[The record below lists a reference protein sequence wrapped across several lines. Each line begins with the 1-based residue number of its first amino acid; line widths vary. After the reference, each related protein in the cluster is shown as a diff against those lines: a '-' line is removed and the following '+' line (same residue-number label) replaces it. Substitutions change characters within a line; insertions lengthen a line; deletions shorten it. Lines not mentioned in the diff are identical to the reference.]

1 MAQSKSHGLQTP
13 PGRPSLSCA
22 CGTATDTAGARPIPA
37 RAAVLRPRARAR
49 LLRIVCFDLCK
60 HYVFSKGNH
69 RNGRLSLWR
78 AFMHGSQIARRSP
91 SLPLSWFSLRKLN
104 PSSGFSAL
112 AAPTTT
118 EGNTWSGPS
127 SPTSAASTASRKRSR
142 EFIRGP
148 WDHSGAIHVPFDV
161 GAVLPP
167 PMPAAINVRGLEDG
181 AAGVG
186 ARRPW
191 AV

>member
-1 MAQSKSHGLQTP
+1 MPRRQPPTP
-13 PGRPSLSCA
+13 LRLHVGPLPARGKPKHTMPSLPRPAFQGPLPTVNAGPVPRTRMTHTELPVLVIPDLSAPSALATAATATALDPSLSWN
-22 CGTATDTAGARPIPA
+22 
-37 RAAVLRPRARAR
+37 
-49 LLRIVCFDLCK
+49 
-60 HYVFSKGNH
+60 S
-69 RNGRLSLWR
+69 
-78 AFMHGSQIARRSP
+78 
-91 SLPLSWFSLRKLN
+91 
-104 PSSGFSAL
+104 
-112 AAPTTT
+112 
-118 EGNTWSGPS
+118 WSGPS